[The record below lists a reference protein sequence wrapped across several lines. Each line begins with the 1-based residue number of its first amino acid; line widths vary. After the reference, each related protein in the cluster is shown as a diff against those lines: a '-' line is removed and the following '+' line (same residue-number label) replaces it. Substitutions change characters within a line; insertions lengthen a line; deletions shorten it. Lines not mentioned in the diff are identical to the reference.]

1 MIIKYV
7 LPLAYQSLQTIS
19 MVGYQEVEHLRGVVT
34 ELREK
39 TQVAEE
45 KALEVDALRRELA
58 SVSCVS
64 EREQKS
70 FEKAARAQLSALKA
84 ENKKVASE
92 VMALMQKLQ
101 ETEDVVRVGTSC
113 GQYLLVKNHKPC
125 RFYI

>member
-1 MIIKYV
+1 
-7 LPLAYQSLQTIS
+7 
-19 MVGYQEVEHLRGVVT
+19 VVT

-45 KALEVDALRRELA
+45 KAL
-58 SVSCVS
+58 

-84 ENKKVASE
+84 ENKKAASE
-92 VMALMQKLQ
+92 VIALMQKLQ

-113 GQYLLVKNHKPC
+113 GLYPLVKNHKDLTDSIFKL
-125 RFYI
+125 RSYYGQF

>member
-1 MIIKYV
+1 M
-7 LPLAYQSLQTIS
+7 
-19 MVGYQEVEHLRGVVT
+19 VT

-84 ENKKVASE
+84 ENKKAASE

-113 GQYLLVKNHKPC
+113 G
-125 RFYI
+125 

>member
-1 MIIKYV
+1 M
-7 LPLAYQSLQTIS
+7 
-19 MVGYQEVEHLRGVVT
+19 VT

-84 ENKKVASE
+84 ENKKAASE
-92 VMALMQKLQ
+92 VIALMQKLQ

-113 GQYLLVKNHKPC
+113 GLYPLVKNHKDLTDSTFNL
-125 RFYI
+125 RSYYNGQF